1 MKKLSVFVILVNM
14 GVYTFFEDTCFACPE
29 RMILNTS
36 KKLKRRLASAFLAL
50 TVAFLAVVTATFA
63 WYIYNTGAHT
73 TNVHMA
79 AGASVSLQISN
90 KYEGTYGSAA
100 VLDEFVGTLNPVS
113 TNRIAGGF
121 QKVFG
126 FTNGS
131 ENQTNLVAS
140 LFGPG
145 EASDYYQTSL
155 FIRTNG
161 ETCKVYLSDIGF
173 EDSDE
178 KNPIST
184 AIRVGLSVH
193 RPGKNKAVSSE
204 YIFQINEKKNPQA
217 EYNTAT
223 GRQGYVLDASKRDGT
238 TVDFEPYS
246 SRNFCSYDKEAGVV
260 SLKQDSVSLFTI
272 KGNGDGEYGE
282 PVQVDIYIWLEGCDE
297 DCTNNLCSMTLRNL
311 AVSFAGLTEEQ

>member
-1 MKKLSVFVILVNM
+1 M
-14 GVYTFFEDTCFACPE
+14 
-29 RMILNTS
+29 NTS
-36 KKLKRRLASAFLAL
+36 KKLKRRFVLAVLVLAL
-50 TVAFLAVVTATFA
+50 AFLAVVTATFA
-63 WYIYNTGAHT
+63 WYIYNTSAHT

-79 AGASVSLQISN
+79 AGAGVSLQICN
-90 KYEGTYGSAA
+90 KYDGTYGSAA
-100 VLDEFVGTLNPVS
+100 VLDEFAGTLNPVS
-113 TNRIAGGF
+113 TNRISGGF

-145 EASDYYQTSL
+145 ETSDYYRTSL

-161 ETCKVYLSDIGF
+161 ETCTVYLSDIGY

-178 KNPIST
+178 NNPIST

-193 RPGKNKAVSSE
+193 SPGQNKAVSNE

-223 GRQGYVLDASKRDGT
+223 GRQGYVLDESKKDGT
-238 TVDFEPYS
+238 TVAFAPYT
-246 SRNFCSYDKEAGVV
+246 SRNFCSYDKDEGVV
-260 SLKQDSVSLFTI
+260 SLKEDSVPLFTI
-272 KGNGDGEYGE
+272 QGSGDGAYGE
-282 PVQVDIYIWLEGCDE
+282 AVQVDVYIWLEGCDE

-311 AVSFAGLTEEQ
+311 ALSFAGLAEAQ